1 MNSSSST
8 SAFSFSVIGVIA
20 VEVNDAAA
28 NPREYDAALY
38 GTFLDFGFM
47 AGVEEEAF
55 FRGLSSALVCSANSS
70 C

>member
-8 SAFSFSVIGVIA
+8 SAFSFSVTGVIA

-38 GTFLDFGFM
+38 GTFLDFTLM
-47 AGVEEEAF
+47 AGVGDEVS
-55 FRGLSSALVCSANSS
+55 FRGLSSALALTS
-70 C
+70 

>member
-8 SAFSFSVIGVIA
+8 SAFSFSVTGVIA

-38 GTFLDFGFM
+38 GTFLDFGFV
-47 AGVEEEAF
+47 GDEVF
-55 FRGLSSALVCSANSS
+55 FRGLSSALTL
-70 C
+70 